1 MTKPELAERLLTVIE
16 QAILPLTEKGVAA
29 GQLALAWVLAQG
41 DFIVPIPGT
50 TKIANLETNV
60 AAADVS
66 LTAEEVASLGA
77 LLSPAKVAGQRYPER
92 MSQMANR

>member
-1 MTKPELAERLLTVIE
+1 MA
-16 QAILPLTEKGVAA
+16 AEKGVTA